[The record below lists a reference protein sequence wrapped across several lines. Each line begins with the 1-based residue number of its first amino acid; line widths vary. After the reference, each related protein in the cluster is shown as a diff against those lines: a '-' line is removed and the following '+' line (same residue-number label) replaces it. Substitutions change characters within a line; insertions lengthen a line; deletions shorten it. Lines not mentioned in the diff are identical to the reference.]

1 MNFSSYS
8 KAETF
13 GCNVPLAEKYTEQS
27 CVLLFRLVYFS
38 AEQMLHRKKNIDF
51 LRQFFHP
58 EQLIRN

>member
-27 CVLLFRLVYFS
+27 SVLLFCLVYFS
-38 AEQMLHRKKNIDF
+38 AEQTLYGHRKLGSIG
-51 LRQFFHP
+51 
-58 EQLIRN
+58 